1 MSNLK
6 NNALKKSNGSRKI
19 LINILLLFFAFNLS
33 AQKTKLTCKDGYAEF
48 ISEAP
53 LEIIKAHSDKLMGV
67 LDTTN
72 HSFSFAV
79 PSISFY
85 GFNSPLQRDHFNL
98 NYMESEKYPNTTFVG
113 KIIEPIDYSKKGVYD
128 VRAKGQL
135 TIHGVTQDKIVKAK
149 LIISNSTILL
159 ESGFNVNL
167 SDFDITIPKVVK
179 EKVALD
185 IVVTIKAELK

>member
-1 MSNLK
+1 MRNLK
-6 NNALKKSNGSRKI
+6 NNVLEISNGNLKI
-19 LINILLLFFAFNLS
+19 LISMMLLFFTYNLS
-33 AQKTKLTCKDGYAEF
+33 GQKTKLTCKDGFAEF

-53 LEIIKAHSDKLMGV
+53 LEIIKAHSEKLTGV

-72 HSFSFAV
+72 HSFTFAV
-79 PSISFY
+79 PSSSFY

-98 NYMESEKYPNTTFVG
+98 NYMESEKYPNTTFTG

-135 TIHGVTQDKIVKAK
+135 TIHGITQDKIVKAK
-149 LIISNSTILL
+149 LSISNSTILV
-159 ESGFNVNL
+159 ESGFSVNL
-167 SDFDITIPKVVK
+167 SDFDINIPKVVK

-185 IVVTIKAELK
+185 IVVNIKAEMK